1 MEKRFSI
8 QKRASQRR
16 LLFPQNTTQNPAPH
30 STPIHIFSEV
40 FFQAVLAIPK
50 NLCYNEKNA
59 RKKNAALKHILSY
72 VRPFF
77 PKMMLGFAV
86 KFGGTV
92 MDLFLPML
100 LSAIIDDI
108 VPTGSRKMI
117 LAAGG
122 LMLVCSV
129 LAILGNV
136 TANRLAAR
144 VARDTTEKIRN
155 DLFEKISYL
164 SARQLDAFTVPSL
177 ESRLTSDTYNIH
189 QMVGMIQRMGVRAP
203 CLLVGGVVIAFSME
217 PVLTLVLLAVMPF
230 IAVSVWLITKRGIPL
245 YNAQQLATDD
255 MTRVVR
261 ENAQGIRIIKALGKE
276 EAERDRFDASNA
288 GLNRA
293 EKRAAL
299 NMALTSPLMNLFL
312 NFGLVAVIV
321 VGAVRVNAGLSETG
335 KIIAFTSYFT
345 IILNA
350 LMSVTRIFIMSS
362 RGIASANRIGE
373 VLDAPADMEPDPAY
387 APAADMPG
395 EGKPPKIE
403 FDRVS
408 FSYNG
413 IKPDVEDVS
422 FALEEGQTLGIIG
435 PTGAGKTTLVAL
447 LMRQYDAD
455 RGSVKIDGVDV
466 RSMSRAEIS
475 KKFGAAFQNDF
486 LFADSIRTNVDF
498 GRGLE
503 DADLLRAAED
513 AQASPVLEEKP
524 GGLDFELAIKGANLS
539 GGQKQRILLSRA
551 LAGHPEILVLDDS
564 SSALDYATDARLRT
578 ALRKRFS
585 DPDPGFRP
593 TTGVIVAQRIS
604 SIRHCDLILVMEDG
618 RVTGRGTHE
627 ELLETCPL
635 YREISESQM
644 GGALLE

>member
-1 MEKRFSI
+1 M
-8 QKRASQRR
+8 
-16 LLFPQNTTQNPAPH
+16 
-30 STPIHIFSEV
+30 
-40 FFQAVLAIPK
+40 
-50 NLCYNEKNA
+50 
-59 RKKNAALKHILSY
+59 KHIIAY

-77 PKMMLGFAV
+77 PKMILGFIV

-100 LSAIIDDI
+100 LSTIIDDI

-117 LAAGG
+117 YAAGG

-136 TANRLAAR
+136 AANRLAAR
-144 VARDTTEKIRN
+144 VARNTTEKIRN

-164 SARQLDAFTVPSL
+164 SARQIDAFTVPSL

-189 QMVGMIQRMGVRAP
+189 QMIGMIQRMGVRAP
-203 CLLVGGVVIAFSME
+203 CLLIGGVIITFMME
-217 PVLTLVLLAVMPF
+217 PVLTLVLIAVMPF
-230 IAVSVWLITKRGIPL
+230 IALSVYIITKRGIPL
-245 YNAQQLATDD
+245 FNLQQVATDG

-276 EAERDRFDASNA
+276 GTEKERFDASNSE
-288 GLNRA
+288 LNRA
-293 EKRAAL
+293 EKHAAL

-312 NFGLVAVIV
+312 NTGLVAVIL
-321 VGAVRVNAGLSETG
+321 VGAWRVNAGLSETG
-335 KIIAFTSYFT
+335 RIIAFTSYFT

-350 LMSVTRIFIMSS
+350 LMSVTRMFIMSS

-373 VLDAPADMEPDPAY
+373 VLDAPADMVPDPAY
-387 APAADMPG
+387 AADERDGSG
-395 EGKPPKIE
+395 EFGASAVPKIE
-403 FDRVS
+403 FDHVT

-413 IKPDVEDVS
+413 VKPDVEDVS
-422 FALEEGQTLGIIG
+422 FTLMPGETLGVIG
-435 PTGAGKTTLVAL
+435 PTGAGKTTLIAL
-447 LMRQYDAD
+447 LMRQYDTD
-455 RGSVKIDGVDV
+455 SGSVRIDGKDV
-466 RSMSRAEIS
+466 RSMSRDEIS

-486 LFADSIRTNVDF
+486 LFADTIRTNIDF
-498 GRGLE
+498 GRGLP
-503 DADLLRAAED
+503 DGDLLRAAEY
-513 AQASPVLEEKP
+513 AQAAPVLEEKP
-524 GGLDFELAIKGANLS
+524 GGLDFELTIKGANLS
-539 GGQKQRILLSRA
+539 GGQKQRMVLSRA
-551 LAGHPEILVLDDS
+551 LAGNPEILVLDDS

-578 ALRKRFS
+578 AIRKHFTES
-585 DPDPGFRP
+585 GN

-604 SIRHCDLILVMEDG
+604 SILHCDRILVMEDG
-618 RVTGRGTHE
+618 RVTGRGRHE